1 MTKVVTLFNW
11 KSSAARRIT
20 LNQQITQK
28 NENRKTATYVDLS
41 KSVRSN
47 AEANQASTANWQLS
61 LVPAW
66 ALKKITQNDF

>member
-1 MTKVVTLFNW
+1 MKT
-11 KSSAARRIT
+11 
-20 LNQQITQK
+20 
-28 NENRKTATYVDLS
+28 KTATYFDLS